1 MINWQIM
8 ATKQK
13 ETDNSPRI
21 PFGKAVRVGNF
32 KLWRSNIST
41 GKGQRSVNV
50 PCVHVSDLDGA
61 WMVRIPSTSN
71 MYGFICSQYAT
82 TDDRI
87 REQMIGMVISNIYH
101 CSMIAS
107 PALHDAFMFLK
118 EMMEFPYLLLPEKE
132 MERRMADGLRK
143 VGMEKTKAKDHISK
157 MMEYR
162 KELYELIE
170 KKKADY
176 IEDYERQQ
184 AERLEREPEELEQLR
199 RDELAEQAAD
209 ILQEKGED

>member
-1 MINWQIM
+1 M

-71 MYGFICSQYAT
+71 MYGYICSQFAT
-82 TDDRI
+82 SDEEI
-87 REQMIGMVISNIYH
+87 REKTLGVAFSNMIKVCLIPSE
-101 CSMIAS
+101 
-107 PALHDAFMFLK
+107 ALHDAFNFLVQ
-118 EMMEFPYLLLPEKE
+118 MMEFPYLLLPEKE

-143 VGMEKTKAKDHISK
+143 VGMEKTKAKEHISK